1 MKEKK
6 KQSKKSIRVMLVDDH
21 PSVRGALRTI
31 IDSEP
36 DLTVVA
42 EADSGRVALQLL
54 NRAKPD
60 VVLIDG
66 SMPNMGGIE
75 TARRLRERQA
85 NLKIIGLT
93 LYEQSTYLEEM
104 VKTGAKGYVLKT
116 SDPANVVEAVR
127 IVAAGGTYF
136 DPAVRRQ
143 SMVVT
148 SQTFA
153 TEDLSE
159 DELSVAKLV
168 ANGQTNAEIA
178 AALDL
183 TVRAMETHKTV
194 AMRKLGLST
203 RAQLVRV
210 ATQRRWLEP

>member
-1 MKEKK
+1 
-6 KQSKKSIRVMLVDDH
+6 MLVDDH
-21 PSVRGALRTI
+21 ASVREALRII
-31 IDSEP
+31 IDSES

-42 EADSGRVALQLL
+42 EADSGRAALQLFD
-54 NRAKPD
+54 RAKPD
-60 VVLIDG
+60 VVLMDG
-66 SMPNMGGIE
+66 SMPDMSGIE
-75 TARRLRERQA
+75 TTRRLRERHA
-85 NLKIIGLT
+85 EVKIIGLT

-104 VKTGAKGYVLKT
+104 AETGVKGYVLKT
-116 SDPANVVEAVR
+116 SDPANVVKAVR

-136 DPAVRRQ
+136 DPAVPRQ
-143 SMVVT
+143 SRTPATQT
-148 SQTFA
+148 SA
-153 TEDLSE
+153 TQDLSE

-183 TVRAMETHKTV
+183 TMRAMEAHKTA
-194 AMRKLGLST
+194 AMKKLGLST